1 MKTIIE
7 VKHKEFVIKQFDD
20 NHAELYCDE
29 GKMLARF
36 SCTKEQSVE
45 ELKSL
50 VEYYIELRAKRG

>member
-1 MKTIIE
+1 METIIE
-7 VKHKEFVIKQFDD
+7 VKHKGFVIKQFDD
-20 NHAELYCDE
+20 NHAELYDE
-29 GKMLARF
+29 GKMVARF